1 MMQLATAYCAYIQRD
16 YKKANA
22 YLDQLKAM
30 KLNTRLQDQMMLTNL
45 LVQISSQEK
54 IDAAFEEK
62 NSAITKM
69 VVQQSR

>member
-1 MMQLATAYCAYIQRD
+1 
-16 YKKANA
+16 
-22 YLDQLKAM
+22 M